1 MYWNKSVPVIGG
13 KGRGGAR
20 QGVEIKGKK
29 TLNEI

>member
-1 MYWNKSVPVIGG
+1 MYSNMSAPVIGG

-20 QGVEIKGKK
+20 QGVEIKGQK